1 MKYDCIVIGGGASGM
16 AVAAAVRGRTL
27 VIERN
32 ERLGKKLSA
41 TGNGQGNVTNLNVA
55 EDKYFTSG
63 GKEIIADVIKR
74 YDCSKI
80 IEFLSGLGGI
90 YLADVRGRVY
100 PSSRQASSV
109 TDVFRFYLNDKNVES
124 ALGQRV
130 EKIKKIGDVFE
141 VTTTVNKYVASNVAL
156 CAGGKAAKNFG
167 TDGNGYILAESL
179 GHTLAPQY
187 PSLVQLKT
195 DMSKIKGLKGIKVAA
210 SVRCCG
216 VVENGDVLF
225 TEYGVSGD
233 AIFRISAY
241 RPSEI
246 NIDLLPSV
254 SKSDLVEAM
263 RREKDRPLCAIVNN
277 QIANSVI
284 RRVGNDIEKI
294 ANEIKSLNLTVLG
307 TLGFDYA
314 QVTKG
319 GVRLA
324 EVNNDLMSKKQ
335 NGLYFCGEILDVDG
349 LCGGYNLHWAF
360 ASALRVARSINE
372 NLIK

>member
-1 MKYDCIVIGGGASGM
+1 M

-90 YLADVRGRVY
+90 YLADDRGRVY

-109 TDVFRFYLNDKNVES
+109 TDVFRFYLNDKNVET

-335 NGLYFCGEILDVDG
+335 KGLYFCGEILDVDG

>member
-1 MKYDCIVIGGGASGM
+1 ML
-16 AVAAAVRGRTL
+16 RR
-27 VIERN
+27 
-32 ERLGKKLSA
+32 
-41 TGNGQGNVTNLNVA
+41 
-55 EDKYFTSG
+55 
-63 GKEIIADVIKR
+63 
-74 YDCSKI
+74 
-80 IEFLSGLGGI
+80 
-90 YLADVRGRVY
+90 
-100 PSSRQASSV
+100 SR
-109 TDVFRFYLNDKNVES
+109 
-124 ALGQRV
+124 
-130 EKIKKIGDVFE
+130 
-141 VTTTVNKYVASNVAL
+141 
-156 CAGGKAAKNFG
+156 
-167 TDGNGYILAESL
+167 
-179 GHTLAPQY
+179 
-187 PSLVQLKT
+187 
-195 DMSKIKGLKGIKVAA
+195 
-210 SVRCCG
+210 
-216 VVENGDVLF
+216 NGDVLF

-335 NGLYFCGEILDVDG
+335 KGLYFCGEILDVDG